1 MRLMNA
7 LCPRQPK
14 SWFELG
20 RVINWAVSDP
30 LRPKQKDIR
39 KVAESLGITQVD
51 ARRSLDFYSYGD
63 RELIA
68 GRSVPRVKINSVST
82 TQ

>member
-1 MRLMNA
+1 LRSMNA
-7 LCPRQPK
+7 LCPRQRK

-20 RVINWAVSDP
+20 RDINWAVSDP

-39 KVAESLGITQVD
+39 KIAESLGITQVD
-51 ARRSLDFYSYGD
+51 ARRSLDFFSYGD

-68 GRSVPRVKINSVST
+68 GRSVPQIKINSVST
-82 TQ
+82 AQ

>member
-7 LCPRQPK
+7 LCSRQPK

-20 RVINWAVSDP
+20 RDINWAVPDP
-30 LRPKQKDIR
+30 LRPKQKDLR
-39 KVAESLGITQVD
+39 KIAESLGITQVD

-63 RELIA
+63 IELIA
-68 GRSVPRVKINSVST
+68 GRSVPQVKINSVST
-82 TQ
+82 AQ